1 MVSKRATGVDM
12 SKAETILGQ
21 LTKEPIDYF
30 RSFYAD
36 TALSG
41 SAIGTRCGLEF
52 FGAEHVLFASDCPFD
67 PEGGP
72 MYIREMIRVIDQ
84 LDITDEER
92 QLIYEGNIRRIASLD
107 VRDRSQAGLNQGATR
122 VA

>member
-1 MVSKRATGVDM
+1 MG
-12 SKAETILGQ
+12 EW
-21 LTKEPIDYF
+21 F
-30 RSFYAD
+30 HD

-41 SAIGTRCGLEF
+41 SEIGTKCGLEF

-72 MYIREMIRVIDQ
+72 MYIREMIRVVDG
-84 LDITDEER
+84 LDISDADR
-92 QLIYEGNIRRIASLD
+92 HLIYEGNLRRITGLSGEPTHAEGIGAS
-107 VRDRSQAGLNQGATR
+107 R